1 MKRNYIALDV
11 EDPRSSLIAEVLANK
26 SCRKILGLLT
36 ERELSESELSSQ
48 LAIPLTTVGY
58 NVKKLIA
65 AGLIE
70 KKRSFWSSR
79 GKVVPTYKVSNK
91 SIVISPRKLSGNTL
105 PALIVSALAAIG
117 LYYHQTRTYV
127 EFVAQPLVQS
137 VADASKTASSGLS
150 EGAAAIMSTNI
161 TSTTVAA
168 PVVPVGPAITQSAS
182 LSGDIALWFFLGALT
197 FLVAYL
203 IIGKLRYVSLK

>member
-70 KKRSFWSSR
+70 KKEAFGVQEEKLCRPIKSPINLSSFLLESFR
-79 GKVVPTYKVSNK
+79 G
-91 SIVISPRKLSGNTL
+91 TL
-105 PALIVSALAAIG
+105 
-117 LYYHQTRTYV
+117 
-127 EFVAQPLVQS
+127 FPL
-137 VADASKTASSGLS
+137 
-150 EGAAAIMSTNI
+150 
-161 TSTTVAA
+161 
-168 PVVPVGPAITQSAS
+168 
-182 LSGDIALWFFLGALT
+182 
-197 FLVAYL
+197 
-203 IIGKLRYVSLK
+203 